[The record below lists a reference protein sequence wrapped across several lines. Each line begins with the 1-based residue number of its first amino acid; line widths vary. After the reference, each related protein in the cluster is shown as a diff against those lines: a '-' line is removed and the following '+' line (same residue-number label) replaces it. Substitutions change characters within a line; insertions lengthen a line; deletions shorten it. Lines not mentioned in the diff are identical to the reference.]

1 MHYNS
6 DSIIHEEIDCEQANE
21 KQLELCVFWSLFLSE
36 GELVEAM
43 DRRDLRKMLI
53 DPGSTDSVVLEV
65 KVWPQAIPDRS
76 FDLVDEA
83 AKAFLWS

>member
-1 MHYNS
+1 M
-6 DSIIHEEIDCEQANE
+6 
-21 KQLELCVFWSLFLSE
+21 
-36 GELVEAM
+36 EAM

-53 DPGSTDSVVLEV
+53 DPGSMDSVVLEV

-83 AKAFLWS
+83 AKGAYETVNNFHFRGTQYAYK

>member
-1 MHYNS
+1 M
-6 DSIIHEEIDCEQANE
+6 
-21 KQLELCVFWSLFLSE
+21 
-36 GELVEAM
+36 EAM

-76 FDLVDEA
+76 FDLVDAA

>member
-1 MHYNS
+1 
-6 DSIIHEEIDCEQANE
+6 
-21 KQLELCVFWSLFLSE
+21 
-36 GELVEAM
+36 M

-76 FDLVDEA
+76 FDLHLVGCVKGAYETVNN
-83 AKAFLWS
+83 FHFRGTLTSNIT